1 MILSLIVRRG
11 GILKQYALCLSMA
24 MLLNAAW
31 AQEAP
36 VTDNTTIQNILV
48 VGQRP
53 GPALWKVSKGEHVLW
68 VFGTY
73 SPLPKDMTWRSQQ
86 VENALAQSQEL
97 LEPPGSA
104 FQVGWADSFN
114 MLTAAPFLIGIKKNA
129 DGAHLQDVVP
139 ADVHARWTVLKTK
152 YIGND
157 KGIEEERPMFAADTL
172 FEKAIRASGMD
183 KGYAIQDRIKELAKN
198 WKIKRTS
205 TALMLPM
212 ENARAAARDF
222 KKAHLDDVECFT
234 KTVDRLETDLDAMK
248 VRANAWSMGNID
260 AIRKLSFPDQKQ
272 SCNAAIMDSKWMGN
286 LKDAG
291 NVQQRMKASWLTAAE
306 KSLVNNKSTFAMLP
320 MSELLNP
327 DGLLATLR
335 AKGYQ
340 IDEPD

>member
-1 MILSLIVRRG
+1 M
-11 GILKQYALCLSMA
+11 LKQYALCLS
-24 MLLNAAW
+24 LGLSLNAAW
-31 AQEAP
+31 GQPAP
-36 VTDNTTIQNILV
+36 ATEDSAVQNILV

-53 GPALWKVSKGEHVLW
+53 GPALWKVTKDEHILW
-68 VFGTY
+68 IFGTY
-73 SPLPKDMTWRSQQ
+73 SPLPKNMTWRSQQ

-104 FQVGWADSFN
+104 FQVGWANSFN

-139 ADVHARWTVLKTK
+139 ADVYARWTVLKTK
-152 YIGND
+152 YIGDD
-157 KGIEEERPMFAADTL
+157 KSIEEERPIFAADTL
-172 FEKAIRASGMD
+172 FEKAIRASDMD
-183 KGYAIQDRIKELAKN
+183 KGYIIQDRVRELAKN

-205 TALMLPM
+205 TTVMLPM
-212 ENARAAARDF
+212 ENARAAVRDF

-234 KTVDRLETDLDAMK
+234 KTVNRLETDLDAMK

-272 SCNAAIMDSKWMGN
+272 SCNAALVDSKWMGN

-291 NVQQRMKASWLTAAE
+291 NLQQRIKASWLTAAE
-306 KSLVNNKSTFAMLP
+306 KSLANNKATFAMLP
-320 MSELLNP
+320 MSDLLNA

-335 AKGYQ
+335 ARGYQ
-340 IDEPD
+340 INEPD